1 MEVEFVGLPAI
12 GNEFVEEMEVME
24 VEFVGIPTE
33 EIDFLKM
40 N

>member
-12 GNEFVEEMEVME
+12 ETEIVDEMEVME

-40 N
+40 

>member
-1 MEVEFVGLPAI
+1 MEVEFVGLPTIETEIAD
-12 GNEFVEEMEVME
+12 EMEVME

-40 N
+40 